1 MGRECG
7 GPRWRRLVIFLF
19 SPLIVIA
26 AGGRRLRHVDR
37 IGGGKAVFETLFE
50 RSLELAFAGVLPL
63 ALALVVACL
72 LHDGLLRNGHGCS
85 PCRRRKSSRPRAN
98 NARRVPG
105 VPWQGSAIGKIS
117 GQSSLLKTDHRRPI
131 VLEAKS
137 MRTVTCIEDLR
148 QTARRKVPRAFFDY
162 AEAGS
167 YSQATL
173 RANREDLERIKLRQR
188 VLVDVSQRDL
198 TTTIMGEKVALP
210 LALAPIGL
218 CGMQH
223 GDGEILACRAAQ
235 AVGIP
240 FTLSTM
246 SICSIED
253 VAQAVDT
260 PFWFQLYVMKDRGFM
275 RALIERA
282 VAAKCSAL
290 VLTVDLQVL
299 GQRHC
304 DIRNGMTVPPQIKLA
319 NVIGIATKPAWA
331 LSILRGRRKTFGNL
345 AGHVRGMENVNSLAQ
360 WTASQFDPA
369 LNWKDVEW
377 IRGLWPGK
385 LILKGILDVEDAR
398 TAAKTGAGALVV
410 SNDGAPSS
418 ISALPRVVEA
428 VGDVI
433 EVMFDGGIRSG
444 QDVVR
449 ALAYGARACM
459 IGRSYI
465 YGLGAGG
472 EAGVAAAIDIL
483 ARELDVTMALCGVK
497 SVRDIDHGV
506 IAPP

>member
-1 MGRECG
+1 
-7 GPRWRRLVIFLF
+7 
-19 SPLIVIA
+19 
-26 AGGRRLRHVDR
+26 
-37 IGGGKAVFETLFE
+37 
-50 RSLELAFAGVLPL
+50 
-63 ALALVVACL
+63 
-72 LHDGLLRNGHGCS
+72 
-85 PCRRRKSSRPRAN
+85 
-98 NARRVPG
+98 
-105 VPWQGSAIGKIS
+105 
-117 GQSSLLKTDHRRPI
+117 
-131 VLEAKS
+131 
-137 MRTVTCIEDLR
+137 MRTMTCIEDLR

-188 VLVDVSQRDL
+188 VLIDVSQRDL

-210 LALAPIGL
+210 LALAPVGL

-235 AVGIP
+235 AAGVP

-253 VAQAVDT
+253 VAAAVGK
-260 PFWFQLYVMKDRGFM
+260 PFWFQLYVMRDRGFIK
-275 RALIERA
+275 ALIERA
-282 VAAKCSAL
+282 AAARCSAL

-299 GQRHC
+299 GQ
-304 DIRNGMTVPPQIKLA
+304 
-319 NVIGIATKPAWA
+319 
-331 LSILRGRRKTFGNL
+331 
-345 AGHVRGMENVNSLAQ
+345 
-360 WTASQFDPA
+360 
-369 LNWKDVEW
+369 
-377 IRGLWPGK
+377 

-398 TAAKTGAGALVV
+398 TAAKTGAAALIV
-410 SNDGAPSS
+410 SNHGGRQLDGAPSS
-418 ISALPRVVEA
+418 ISALPKIVDA

-459 IGRSYI
+459 VGRSYI

-497 SVRDIDHGV
+497 SVRDIDRGLL
-506 IAPP
+506 AQP